1 MFFDVGWVKHGTPR
15 SWPAPRGTI
24 ENSGTCS
31 QGFDSATRAWVPEPT
46 ISPGSLHAPY
56 GLLPL
61 LAVGKVMIKA
71 VTLCPSERSGYLG
84 PVLAAGATVYE

>member
-1 MFFDVGWVKHGTPR
+1 MVRCANRSRRVIRVPR
-15 SWPAPRGTI
+15 IRL
-24 ENSGTCS
+24 
-31 QGFDSATRAWVPEPT
+31 RAQPT

-71 VTLCPSERSGYLG
+71 GEDLSKNNSANLLHP
-84 PVLAAGATVYE
+84 

>member
-1 MFFDVGWVKHGTPR
+1 MVRYANRSRTAIRVPKDSTP
-15 SWPAPRGTI
+15 
-24 ENSGTCS
+24 CV
-31 QGFDSATRAWVPEPT
+31 QPT

-71 VTLCPSERSGYLG
+71 GRGIGGSVLG
-84 PVLAAGATVYE
+84 NGNGIP